1 MGKLIFLDVDG
12 TIIIPK
18 QPPSKRT
25 VAAIRAAR
33 SNGHKVFLST
43 GRVENDVVGNVRAI
57 GFDGGIYSAGGR
69 AVLNGTEILN
79 HPMSAELVQR
89 VTELMDECNM
99 LFMMEST
106 SGTYVLKNGMLT
118 QINVDQFYTSGEP
131 QRIMDERKS
140 GSCSK
145 WMPAQKEIPVYKIEF
160 LARSKKQVDWVSE
173 QLDDTAKIC
182 CFDDLIPGLTL
193 IFGEVSDWSINK
205 GAALKSICR
214 YLNVTPEDCI
224 AFGDS
229 MNDVEILQTAGLGI
243 AMENA
248 EPSVKEIADQIC
260 ERCEEDGVAKALERL
275 KLI

>member
-18 QPPSKRT
+18 HPPSKRT

-43 GRVENDVVGNVRAI
+43 GRVENDVVKEVRSI
-57 GFDGGIYSAGGR
+57 GFDGGIYSAGGL
-69 AVLNGTEILN
+69 AVFNGTEILN
-79 HPMSAELVQR
+79 HPMPAELVQR
-89 VTELMDECNM
+89 ITELMDECNM

-106 SGTYVLKNGMLT
+106 TGTYVLKNGMLT

-131 QRIMDERKS
+131 QRIMDERRNNS
-140 GSCSK
+140 SLK

-160 LARSKKQVDWVSE
+160 LARSKLQVEWLSKQLGDS
-173 QLDDTAKIC
+173 AKVC

-193 IFGEVSDWSINK
+193 VFGEISDWSINK
-205 GAALKSICR
+205 GAALNSICR
-214 YLNVTPEDCI
+214 FLNVTPEECI

-229 MNDVEILQTAGLGI
+229 MNDVEILQAAGLGV

-248 EPSVKEIADQIC
+248 DPSVKEIADQIC
-260 ERCEEDGVAKALERL
+260 ERCEEDGVAKALARM

>member
-43 GRVENDVVGNVRAI
+43 GRVENDVVENVRAI

-131 QRIMDERKS
+131 QRIMDERRR
-140 GSCSK
+140 GIGPK
-145 WMPAQKEIPVYKIEF
+145 WMPAYKDIPVYKIEF
-160 LARSKKQVDWVSE
+160 LARSKDQVEWLGKQLGS
-173 QLDDTAKIC
+173 TAKVV

-205 GAALKSICR
+205 GAALNSICR
-214 YLNVTPEDCI
+214 YLNATPEDCI

-229 MNDVEILQTAGLGI
+229 MNDTEILQAAGLGI
-243 AMENA
+243 AMENSEA
-248 EPSVKEIADQIC
+248 AVKEIADQIC
-260 ERCEEDGVAKALERL
+260 ERCEEDGVAKALERM